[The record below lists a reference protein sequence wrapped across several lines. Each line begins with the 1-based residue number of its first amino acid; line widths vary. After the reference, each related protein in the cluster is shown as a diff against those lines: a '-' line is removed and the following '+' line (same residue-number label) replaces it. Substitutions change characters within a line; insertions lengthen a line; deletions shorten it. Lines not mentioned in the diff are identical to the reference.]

1 MEDFYELNSTNHK
14 PWKKILSIILAVIIG
29 FGTIVTLTVGSS
41 RLQDWL
47 GIQSMLSA
55 YASEIVD
62 TEGAV
67 AVDENAMLA
76 DNHTINLENK
86 DGSNTV
92 YLFSEPI
99 SFVDDNGN
107 LKTKDISV
115 KKQTDKKLKDNGYD
129 YTNGQ
134 NDYRINF
141 SKDSSKGIEAVI
153 GNYSYS
159 IIPYSDTKAEGTES
173 SAEFL
178 NEKFEVF
185 QYENIYGEG
194 TNLRFYPQLNGVKDE
209 IVLNRNIN
217 QNSFSFELKTNNC
230 TAKLNDDGA
239 ISIINNDD
247 IVIQTFTAP
256 FAYDSEYVEGDLN
269 SHYVDCE
276 YSLIDKDETSYIMTI
291 TVPNEWLTSDSTKYP
306 VIIDP
311 TTSQLGNYRDAGI
324 YNKSTSASI
333 CYGKEATCC
342 FGRASEYGYGRV
354 LNQFTMPSEIK
365 KGAVINSAYSW
376 QRETTGRTTSTKV
389 TPHMVTSA
397 WYEGEVTWKT
407 RPTYNSVTGTT
418 RTISSKSTDDPDN
431 KYWYK
436 FNITNMVQK
445 WADGTNTNYG
455 FCFESSEETDGNYN
469 WRAFTSRQYSSSA
482 MRPYTVIN
490 YTNDTTA
497 PTATINVSTTSW
509 TNGSVVLSVSNA
521 KDNNG
526 GSGLNSSAYSFSTSA
541 SEYCWGTTT
550 SKSFDLNT
558 TVYISVRDAVGNIK
572 TYTQKISNIDKTAP
586 SVSSVTGNP
595 TKWTMDKVT
604 LTASSND
611 SESGI
616 KDYSFSSTEGAYSW
630 QSENTKTFS
639 ENQTVYIY
647 SRDNAG
653 NISEPVQIDINKIAP
668 NESYFL
674 KPELYTDGCLTG
686 IINPR
691 NNDDSLLYKIG
702 ENGEWTKYK
711 APFALPLYQ
720 ESTVYAKFEDS
731 DEIVSKKITPD
742 SSRLGEYKEN
752 SIDFS
757 MKYKTVSFDFVRE
770 YSSVNKK
777 WFFSTDS
784 TVSKE
789 SDYIYSAVLTN
800 GMRVKFFKSSVGV
813 YTDNKN
819 GYILNVSENGYI
831 IQIGNINYIY
841 NSEGVLESVESK
853 YGDSIL
859 IAREESSITISDGAE
874 RKYVLELDLNKN
886 IVSVTDPAGNMIK
899 YEYDNNNNLSE
910 VINQEGVI
918 VGKYSYLNG
927 LLKKSSDKSIEYNS
941 DGRVTSYEYDN
952 GAYTNYVYD
961 DKNKT
966 VFIEDSTEKTV
977 LYSYNDALN
986 IVSSVD
992 EKGNKTEYQYDEFNR
1007 IIMQT
1012 TSDNKIRYEYKNN
1025 SSHSIIHTIST
1036 NKSEKIYYKY
1046 DEKNR
1051 LIREQKGNECLYYSY
1066 DDDGNIIVKAK
1077 YKSEQNGT
1085 PPLYYSENSSEFDT
1099 IVYTY
1104 DNGVLK
1110 KAVDSKSAETVSY
1123 KYDEY
1128 GNILK
1133 TDTVRNDNNSDTS
1146 YLRIVNFTYDILG
1159 NLLSSSSDNKLN
1171 EYIYDKTNNLIYSNE
1186 NGEISRT
1193 VYDEYGR
1200 IVQYIT
1206 TEDYDKSKDGLP
1218 ESNTYSDKNAGV
1230 TYSYNSNGTVAKVK
1244 NRLGKVTEYTYN
1256 DRGSLALA
1264 EFDIYKFHYI
1274 NHGEVS
1280 KIDIGGK
1287 TAVTYQYD
1295 EKFNLIAEKY
1305 SNGGS
1310 RTYEYLEG
1318 KVSRQYF
1325 DGNEK
1330 DDVTY
1335 EYNSDGS
1342 LATKTI
1348 NLLNY
1353 FYSCTE
1359 KLYGEGINGSQEIAH
1374 LVFVTKSNKDKNI
1387 PDDIT
1392 SLHFGQVYHIVHGE
1406 NSIVFSRDII
1416 NNDSTE
1422 TNNSS
1427 NSSKSFEYNFEHD
1440 ENENN
1445 VLGRIKSNVTFTS
1458 HNKIDE
1464 EGNIVNRYYENLSKK
1479 YSFETVYDKDNKLVS
1494 INSKY
1499 GDLDYIENYTYDEKG
1514 QLIKS
1519 NGTNNCEYEYD
1530 ERGNIVSK
1538 SVNGEKSDFA
1548 YSQDGW
1554 KDRLLSVNGVP
1565 ITYDDMGNPV
1575 SYANRQFKWKVGRY
1589 LSELTDGENKYSYNY
1604 DDNGMRISKDINGVK
1619 TFYNYEQGKLISQKD
1634 SNGNS
1639 IYFQYAENGT
1649 PLGLVYNHIQ
1659 YYYITNQLGDIV
1671 ALADEDGKIVCEYVY
1686 GDWGEILDIT
1696 GDLEIAEA
1704 NPLRYRGYYY
1714 DNETGYYYLQSRY
1727 YDPNICRFI
1736 NADIFSLVSIDT
1748 LLGIN
1753 IFIYCQNDPINF
1765 IDPTGFYKTT
1775 NWFEVAL
1782 RTLCL
1787 SIEFD
1792 SITRAFEKIIQKIN
1806 SSFNLEEWYEDLS
1819 YKTQNFF
1826 NELVLA
1832 TTSCLN
1838 TLYIKIKES
1847 IDFSNIL
1854 NELNIALSEYTFDG
1868 LINEIIKKIHWGAS
1882 EYSFFQVWKT
1892 FADVF
1897 NNTQE
1902 NKLSITQSVV
1912 LMITNISLTIVSI
1925 IIPDKAFVG
1934 TIIRFVNNLCF
1945 DILFNY
1951 QNGNWWG

>member
-1 MEDFYELNSTNHK
+1 M
-14 PWKKILSIILAVIIG
+14 
-29 FGTIVTLTVGSS
+29 
-41 RLQDWL
+41 
-47 GIQSMLSA
+47 
-55 YASEIVD
+55 
-62 TEGAV
+62 
-67 AVDENAMLA
+67 
-76 DNHTINLENK
+76 
-86 DGSNTV
+86 
-92 YLFSEPI
+92 
-99 SFVDDNGN
+99 
-107 LKTKDISV
+107 
-115 KKQTDKKLKDNGYD
+115 
-129 YTNGQ
+129 
-134 NDYRINF
+134 
-141 SKDSSKGIEAVI
+141 
-153 GNYSYS
+153 
-159 IIPYSDTKAEGTES
+159 
-173 SAEFL
+173 
-178 NEKFEVF
+178 
-185 QYENIYGEG
+185 
-194 TNLRFYPQLNGVKDE
+194 RFYPQLNGVKDE
-209 IVLNRNIN
+209 TVLNRNIN

-230 TAKLNDDGA
+230 TAKLNDDGT

-639 ENQTVYIY
+639 KNQTVYIY

-674 KPELYTDGCLTG
+674 KPELYTDGCITG

-711 APFALPLYQ
+711 APFALSLYQ

-800 GMRVKFFKSSVGV
+800 GMRVKFLKSSVGV

-1133 TDTVRNDNNSDTS
+1133 TDTVRNDNNSDAS

-1218 ESNTYSDKNAGV
+1218 QSNTYSDKNAGV

-1554 KDRLLSVNGVP
+1554 KDRLLSVN
-1565 ITYDDMGNPV
+1565 
-1575 SYANRQFKWKVGRY
+1575 
-1589 LSELTDGENKYSYNY
+1589 
-1604 DDNGMRISKDINGVK
+1604 
-1619 TFYNYEQGKLISQKD
+1619 
-1634 SNGNS
+1634 
-1639 IYFQYAENGT
+1639 
-1649 PLGLVYNHIQ
+1649 
-1659 YYYITNQLGDIV
+1659 
-1671 ALADEDGKIVCEYVY
+1671 
-1686 GDWGEILDIT
+1686 
-1696 GDLEIAEA
+1696 
-1704 NPLRYRGYYY
+1704 
-1714 DNETGYYYLQSRY
+1714 
-1727 YDPNICRFI
+1727 
-1736 NADIFSLVSIDT
+1736 
-1748 LLGIN
+1748 
-1753 IFIYCQNDPINF
+1753 
-1765 IDPTGFYKTT
+1765 
-1775 NWFEVAL
+1775 
-1782 RTLCL
+1782 
-1787 SIEFD
+1787 
-1792 SITRAFEKIIQKIN
+1792 
-1806 SSFNLEEWYEDLS
+1806 
-1819 YKTQNFF
+1819 
-1826 NELVLA
+1826 
-1832 TTSCLN
+1832 
-1838 TLYIKIKES
+1838 
-1847 IDFSNIL
+1847 
-1854 NELNIALSEYTFDG
+1854 
-1868 LINEIIKKIHWGAS
+1868 
-1882 EYSFFQVWKT
+1882 
-1892 FADVF
+1892 
-1897 NNTQE
+1897 
-1902 NKLSITQSVV
+1902 
-1912 LMITNISLTIVSI
+1912 
-1925 IIPDKAFVG
+1925 
-1934 TIIRFVNNLCF
+1934 
-1945 DILFNY
+1945 
-1951 QNGNWWG
+1951 

>member
-14 PWKKILSIILAVIIG
+14 PWKKILSVILAVIIG

-41 RLQDWL
+41 RLQEWL

-62 TEGAV
+62 TEGAA
-67 AVDENAMLA
+67 AVDKNAMLA
-76 DNHTINLENK
+76 DDHTINLENR

-115 KKQTDKKLKDNGYD
+115 EKQTDKKLKDNGYD

-159 IIPYSDTKAEGTES
+159 IVPYSDTKAEGTES
-173 SAEFL
+173 VAEFS

-194 TNLRFYPQLNGVKDE
+194 TNLRFYPQLNGLKDE

-217 QNSFSFELKTNNC
+217 KNSFSFELKTNNC
-230 TAKLNDDGA
+230 TAKLNEDGT

-247 IVIQTFTAP
+247 TVIQTFTAP

-291 TVPNEWLTSDSTKYP
+291 TVPNEWFTSDSTKYP
-306 VIIDP
+306 VVIDP

-333 CYGKEATCC
+333 CYGKEETCC

-376 QRETTGRTTSTKV
+376 QRETTGRTTTTKV

-407 RPTYNSVTGTT
+407 RPTYNSVKGTT
-418 RTISSKSTDDPDN
+418 RTINSKSTDDPDN

-445 WADGTNTNYG
+445 WADGTNKNYG

-497 PTATINVSTTSW
+497 PTVTSVTGNISNWTQNNVTLTV
-509 TNGSVVLSVSNA
+509 NGA

-526 GSGLNSSAYSFSTSA
+526 GSGLHSSPYSFSTTKGSYSWQSA
-541 SEYCWGTTT
+541 N
-550 SKSFDLNT
+550 SKTFSSNC
-558 TVYISVRDAVGNIK
+558 TVYVYVRDAMGNIRLVS
-572 TYTQKISNIDKTAP
+572 TQTINKIDKTAP

-604 LTASSND
+604 LTASSSD

-647 SRDNAG
+647 ARDNAG
-653 NISEPVQIDINKIAP
+653 NISKPVQIDINKIAP
-668 NESYFL
+668 DESYFL

-691 NNDDSLLYKIG
+691 NNDDNLLYKIG
-702 ENGEWTKYK
+702 ENGEWQKYTV
-711 APFALPLYQ
+711 PFALPLYQ
-720 ESTVYAKFEDS
+720 ESIVYAKFEDS

-789 SDYIYSAVLTN
+789 SDYIYTAVLTN
-800 GMRVKFFKSSVGV
+800 GMRVRFLKSSVGV

-831 IQIGNINYIY
+831 IQIGNTNYIY

-859 IAREESSITISDGAE
+859 IAREESSITISDGSE
-874 RKYVLELDLNKN
+874 RKYVLALDLNKN
-886 IVSVTDPAGNMIK
+886 IVSVTDPAGNTIK

-910 VINQEGVI
+910 VINQEGVT
-918 VGKYSYLNG
+918 VGKYSYSNG

-952 GAYTNYVYD
+952 GAYTDYVYD
-961 DKNKT
+961 NKNKT

-1007 IIMQT
+1007 LVLYKT
-1012 TSDNKIRYEYKNN
+1012 TDDEVS
-1025 SSHSIIHTIST
+1025 
-1036 NKSEKIYYKY
+1036 YKY
-1046 DEKNR
+1046 DSNNN
-1051 LIREQKGNECLYYSY
+1051 LISEVHSNDNEEDLYYSY
-1066 DDDGNIIVKAK
+1066 DENDKLIRQQTGNNYTYSVYNDNNELIISATLK
-1077 YKSEQNGT
+1077 EN
-1085 PPLYYSENSSEFDT
+1085 YSGRIPAVYDSSLTCFDT
-1099 IVYTY
+1099 ISYTY
-1104 DNGVLK
+1104 DNGLLTK
-1110 KAVDSKSAETVSY
+1110 TVDSKTDKTVSY
-1123 KYDEY
+1123 SYDEY
-1128 GNILK
+1128 GNVVNIATLTAK
-1133 TDTVRNDNNSDTS
+1133 NSDS
-1146 YLRIVNFTYDILG
+1146 SSVSKVDYTYNILG
-1159 NLLSSSSDNKLN
+1159 NVLTSMNGDNKS
-1171 EYIYDKTNNLIYSNE
+1171 EYIYDKANNIVFSNE

-1200 IVQYIT
+1200 VVQYIT
-1206 TEDYDKSKDGLP
+1206 TEDYDKTKDGLP

-1256 DRGSLALA
+1256 DRGSLELA

-1342 LATKTI
+1342 LAAKTI

-1519 NGTNNCEYEYD
+1519 NGTINCEYEYD

-1604 DDNGMRISKDINGVK
+1604 DDNGMRILKDINGVK

-1736 NADIFSLVSIDT
+1736 NADILSLVSIDT

-1765 IDPTGFYKTT
+1765 IDPTGYYSIAESEKTS
-1775 NWFEVAL
+1775 NWFEAVMKAL
-1782 RTLCL
+1782 V
-1787 SIEFD
+1787 IAIPVDAF
-1792 SITRAFEKIIQKIN
+1792 TRAFESFVQTFNHTFNFNKWFEKLSDKMQSALEDISVAFTTMLHTAWREGKEYVEEFFLLFSFDKIVDWLVN
-1806 SSFNLEEWYEDLS
+1806 SKGFSFNISNLISFTTAFGSKETEKYTLGQAWFSTIFNWTLS
-1819 YKTQNFF
+1819 AISIFVPMGFGGKIGMQTLSFISNFILDSIF
-1826 NELVLA
+1826 N
-1832 TTSCLN
+1832 
-1838 TLYIKIKES
+1838 
-1847 IDFSNIL
+1847 F
-1854 NELNIALSEYTFDG
+1854 
-1868 LINEIIKKIHWGAS
+1868 
-1882 EYSFFQVWKT
+1882 
-1892 FADVF
+1892 
-1897 NNTQE
+1897 
-1902 NKLSITQSVV
+1902 
-1912 LMITNISLTIVSI
+1912 
-1925 IIPDKAFVG
+1925 
-1934 TIIRFVNNLCF
+1934 
-1945 DILFNY
+1945 
-1951 QNGNWWG
+1951 QNGHLWGTV

>member
-1 MEDFYELNSTNHK
+1 MS
-14 PWKKILSIILAVIIG
+14 
-29 FGTIVTLTVGSS
+29 
-41 RLQDWL
+41 
-47 GIQSMLSA
+47 
-55 YASEIVD
+55 
-62 TEGAV
+62 
-67 AVDENAMLA
+67 
-76 DNHTINLENK
+76 
-86 DGSNTV
+86 
-92 YLFSEPI
+92 
-99 SFVDDNGN
+99 
-107 LKTKDISV
+107 
-115 KKQTDKKLKDNGYD
+115 
-129 YTNGQ
+129 
-134 NDYRINF
+134 
-141 SKDSSKGIEAVI
+141 
-153 GNYSYS
+153 
-159 IIPYSDTKAEGTES
+159 
-173 SAEFL
+173 
-178 NEKFEVF
+178 
-185 QYENIYGEG
+185 
-194 TNLRFYPQLNGVKDE
+194 
-209 IVLNRNIN
+209 
-217 QNSFSFELKTNNC
+217 
-230 TAKLNDDGA
+230 
-239 ISIINNDD
+239 
-247 IVIQTFTAP
+247 
-256 FAYDSEYVEGDLN
+256 
-269 SHYVDCE
+269 
-276 YSLIDKDETSYIMTI
+276 
-291 TVPNEWLTSDSTKYP
+291 
-306 VIIDP
+306 
-311 TTSQLGNYRDAGI
+311 
-324 YNKSTSASI
+324 
-333 CYGKEATCC
+333 
-342 FGRASEYGYGRV
+342 
-354 LNQFTMPSEIK
+354 
-365 KGAVINSAYSW
+365 
-376 QRETTGRTTSTKV
+376 
-389 TPHMVTSA
+389 
-397 WYEGEVTWKT
+397 
-407 RPTYNSVTGTT
+407 
-418 RTISSKSTDDPDN
+418 
-431 KYWYK
+431 
-436 FNITNMVQK
+436 
-445 WADGTNTNYG
+445 
-455 FCFESSEETDGNYN
+455 
-469 WRAFTSRQYSSSA
+469 
-482 MRPYTVIN
+482 
-490 YTNDTTA
+490 
-497 PTATINVSTTSW
+497 
-509 TNGSVVLSVSNA
+509 
-521 KDNNG
+521 
-526 GSGLNSSAYSFSTSA
+526 
-541 SEYCWGTTT
+541 
-550 SKSFDLNT
+550 
-558 TVYISVRDAVGNIK
+558 
-572 TYTQKISNIDKTAP
+572 
-586 SVSSVTGNP
+586 
-595 TKWTMDKVT
+595 
-604 LTASSND
+604 
-611 SESGI
+611 
-616 KDYSFSSTEGAYSW
+616 
-630 QSENTKTFS
+630 
-639 ENQTVYIY
+639 
-647 SRDNAG
+647 
-653 NISEPVQIDINKIAP
+653 
-668 NESYFL
+668 
-674 KPELYTDGCLTG
+674 
-686 IINPR
+686 
-691 NNDDSLLYKIG
+691 
-702 ENGEWTKYK
+702 
-711 APFALPLYQ
+711 LYQ

-800 GMRVKFFKSSVGV
+800 GMRVKFLKSSVGV

-819 GYILNVSENGYI
+819 GYILNVSENGYV

-899 YEYDNNNNLSE
+899 YEYDNNNNLLE

-1193 VYDEYGR
+1193 IYDEYGR

-1256 DRGSLALA
+1256 DRGSLELA

-1342 LATKTI
+1342 LAAKTI

-1387 PDDIT
+1387 
-1392 SLHFGQVYHIVHGE
+1392 
-1406 NSIVFSRDII
+1406 
-1416 NNDSTE
+1416 
-1422 TNNSS
+1422 
-1427 NSSKSFEYNFEHD
+1427 
-1440 ENENN
+1440 
-1445 VLGRIKSNVTFTS
+1445 
-1458 HNKIDE
+1458 
-1464 EGNIVNRYYENLSKK
+1464 
-1479 YSFETVYDKDNKLVS
+1479 
-1494 INSKY
+1494 
-1499 GDLDYIENYTYDEKG
+1499 
-1514 QLIKS
+1514 
-1519 NGTNNCEYEYD
+1519 
-1530 ERGNIVSK
+1530 
-1538 SVNGEKSDFA
+1538 
-1548 YSQDGW
+1548 
-1554 KDRLLSVNGVP
+1554 
-1565 ITYDDMGNPV
+1565 
-1575 SYANRQFKWKVGRY
+1575 
-1589 LSELTDGENKYSYNY
+1589 
-1604 DDNGMRISKDINGVK
+1604 
-1619 TFYNYEQGKLISQKD
+1619 
-1634 SNGNS
+1634 
-1639 IYFQYAENGT
+1639 
-1649 PLGLVYNHIQ
+1649 
-1659 YYYITNQLGDIV
+1659 
-1671 ALADEDGKIVCEYVY
+1671 
-1686 GDWGEILDIT
+1686 
-1696 GDLEIAEA
+1696 
-1704 NPLRYRGYYY
+1704 
-1714 DNETGYYYLQSRY
+1714 
-1727 YDPNICRFI
+1727 
-1736 NADIFSLVSIDT
+1736 
-1748 LLGIN
+1748 
-1753 IFIYCQNDPINF
+1753 
-1765 IDPTGFYKTT
+1765 
-1775 NWFEVAL
+1775 
-1782 RTLCL
+1782 
-1787 SIEFD
+1787 
-1792 SITRAFEKIIQKIN
+1792 
-1806 SSFNLEEWYEDLS
+1806 
-1819 YKTQNFF
+1819 
-1826 NELVLA
+1826 
-1832 TTSCLN
+1832 
-1838 TLYIKIKES
+1838 
-1847 IDFSNIL
+1847 
-1854 NELNIALSEYTFDG
+1854 
-1868 LINEIIKKIHWGAS
+1868 
-1882 EYSFFQVWKT
+1882 
-1892 FADVF
+1892 
-1897 NNTQE
+1897 
-1902 NKLSITQSVV
+1902 
-1912 LMITNISLTIVSI
+1912 
-1925 IIPDKAFVG
+1925 
-1934 TIIRFVNNLCF
+1934 
-1945 DILFNY
+1945 
-1951 QNGNWWG
+1951 

>member
-1 MEDFYELNSTNHK
+1 
-14 PWKKILSIILAVIIG
+14 
-29 FGTIVTLTVGSS
+29 
-41 RLQDWL
+41 
-47 GIQSMLSA
+47 MLSA

-62 TEGAV
+62 TEGAA
-67 AVDENAMLA
+67 AVDKNAMLA
-76 DNHTINLENK
+76 DDHTINLENR

-115 KKQTDKKLKDNGYD
+115 EKQTDKKLKDNGYD

-159 IIPYSDTKAEGTES
+159 IVPYSDTKAEGTES
-173 SAEFL
+173 VAEFS

-194 TNLRFYPQLNGVKDE
+194 TNLRFYPQLNGLKDE

-217 QNSFSFELKTNNC
+217 KNSFSFELKTNNC
-230 TAKLNDDGA
+230 TAKLNEDGT

-247 IVIQTFTAP
+247 TVIQTFTAP

-291 TVPNEWLTSDSTKYP
+291 TVPNEWFTSDSTKYP
-306 VIIDP
+306 VVIDP

-333 CYGKEATCC
+333 CYGKEETCC

-376 QRETTGRTTSTKV
+376 QRETTGRTTTTKV

-407 RPTYNSVTGTT
+407 RPTYNSVKGTT
-418 RTISSKSTDDPDN
+418 RTINSKSTDDPDN

-445 WADGTNTNYG
+445 WADGTNKNYG

-586 SVSSVTGNP
+586 SVSSVTCNP

-639 ENQTVYIY
+639 KNQTVYIY
-647 SRDNAG
+647 ARDNAG
-653 NISEPVQIDINKIAP
+653 NISKPVQIDINKIAP
-668 NESYFL
+668 DESYFL

-691 NNDDSLLYKIG
+691 NNDDNLLYKIG
-702 ENGEWTKYK
+702 ENGEWQKYTV
-711 APFALPLYQ
+711 PFALPLYQ
-720 ESTVYAKFEDS
+720 ESIVYAKFEDS

-789 SDYIYSAVLTN
+789 SDYIYTAVLTN
-800 GMRVKFFKSSVGV
+800 GMRVRFLKSSVGV

-831 IQIGNINYIY
+831 IQIGNTNYIY

-859 IAREESSITISDGAE
+859 IAREESSITISDGSE
-874 RKYVLELDLNKN
+874 RKYVLALDLNKN
-886 IVSVTDPAGNMIK
+886 IVSVTDPAGNTIK

-910 VINQEGVI
+910 VINQEGVT
-918 VGKYSYLNG
+918 VGKYSYSNG

-952 GAYTNYVYD
+952 GAYTDYVYD
-961 DKNKT
+961 NKNKT

-1007 IIMQT
+1007 LVLYKT
-1012 TSDNKIRYEYKNN
+1012 TDDEVS
-1025 SSHSIIHTIST
+1025 
-1036 NKSEKIYYKY
+1036 YKY
-1046 DEKNR
+1046 DSNNN
-1051 LIREQKGNECLYYSY
+1051 LISEVHSNDNEEDLYYSY
-1066 DDDGNIIVKAK
+1066 DENDKLIRQQTGNNYTYSVYKDNNELIISATLK
-1077 YKSEQNGT
+1077 EN
-1085 PPLYYSENSSEFDT
+1085 YSGRIPAVYDSSLTCFDT
-1099 IVYTY
+1099 ISYTY
-1104 DNGVLK
+1104 DNGLLTK
-1110 KAVDSKSAETVSY
+1110 TVDSKTDKTVSY
-1123 KYDEY
+1123 SYDEY
-1128 GNILK
+1128 GNVVNIATLTAK
-1133 TDTVRNDNNSDTS
+1133 NSDS
-1146 YLRIVNFTYDILG
+1146 SSVSKVDYTYNILG
-1159 NLLSSSSDNKLN
+1159 NVLTSMNGDNKS
-1171 EYIYDKTNNLIYSNE
+1171 EYIYDKANNIVFSNE

-1200 IVQYIT
+1200 VVQYIT
-1206 TEDYDKSKDGLP
+1206 TEDYDKTKDGLP
-1218 ESNTYSDKNAGV
+1218 ESNTYSDKNAGI
-1230 TYSYNSNGTVAKVK
+1230 TYSYNSNGTVSEVK

-1256 DRGSLALA
+1256 DRGSLVLA

-1342 LATKTI
+1342 LAAKTI

-1353 FYSCTE
+1353 IYSFSE
-1359 KLYGEGINGSQEIAH
+1359 KIYSEGIKDSQEIIH
-1374 LVFVTKSNKDKNI
+1374 LAFVSQSNKDKNI

-1392 SLHFGQVYHIVHGE
+1392 SVHFGQVYHIEHGE

-1519 NGTNNCEYEYD
+1519 NGTINCEYEYD

-1604 DDNGMRISKDINGVK
+1604 DDNGMRILKDINGVK

-1753 IFIYCQNDPINF
+1753 LFAYCYNDSINMIDHQGYSPTYSLGNGWSYRIDKKNTSTKTKKHIHVFNGRKTYSQNDDGSPH
-1765 IDPTGFYKTT
+1765 DGSTGSPPK
-1775 NWFEVAL
+1775 
-1782 RTLCL
+1782 
-1787 SIEFD
+1787 SI
-1792 SITRAFEKIIQKIN
+1792 KK
-1806 SSFNLEEWYEDLS
+1806 
-1819 YKTQNFF
+1819 
-1826 NELVLA
+1826 
-1832 TTSCLN
+1832 
-1838 TLYIKIKES
+1838 KIKENS
-1847 IDFSNIL
+1847 GWDWDAKEKQYKDNQNNKEFSFDFSNL
-1854 NELNIALSEYTFDG
+1854 GNMVVFTLLLSICIGTGIGIIF
-1868 LINEIIKKIHWGAS
+1868 LFVFFEIIPPTG
-1882 EYSFFQVWKT
+1882 
-1892 FADVF
+1892 
-1897 NNTQE
+1897 
-1902 NKLSITQSVV
+1902 V
-1912 LMITNISLTIVSI
+1912 L
-1925 IIPDKAFVG
+1925 G
-1934 TIIRFVNNLCF
+1934 
-1945 DILFNY
+1945 
-1951 QNGNWWG
+1951 

>member
-1765 IDPTGFYKTT
+1765 IDPTGYKS
-1775 NWFEVAL
+1775 EVTDIG
-1782 RTLCL
+1782 R
-1787 SIEFD
+1787 
-1792 SITRAFEKIIQKIN
+1792 IIA
-1806 SSFNLEEWYEDLS
+1806 
-1819 YKTQNFF
+1819 
-1826 NELVLA
+1826 VV
-1832 TTSCLN
+1832 
-1838 TLYIKIKES
+1838 
-1847 IDFSNIL
+1847 
-1854 NELNIALSEYTFDG
+1854 
-1868 LINEIIKKIHWGAS
+1868 INEIFICLDMQEIARRLNITFEFKSLFEYRDIKVDI
-1882 EYSFFQVWKT
+1882 Y
-1892 FADVF
+1892 
-1897 NNTQE
+1897 
-1902 NKLSITQSVV
+1902 
-1912 LMITNISLTIVSI
+1912 
-1925 IIPDKAFVG
+1925 DKAFESGLIDGTSYWQQIFNNALDVFSGFLNFVDNLPQLFSGSINAIVVCNRIRENFSGKYPSAVG
-1934 TIIRFVNNLCF
+1934 TLMVAVVDLILGGII
-1945 DILFNY
+1945 DIGSEIIAIYGGKTAALLFNRFFSEHY
-1951 QNGNWWG
+1951 ENYTKPNLKYMAHNWYYLYFTDWSEVF